1 MSKTKIAGIGKIH
14 IIPHKGKDGTDGH
27 TPTREELEAILESL
41 KVRHGE
47 DGKQGEKG
55 DKGERG
61 EKGEKGDSI
70 KGDKG
75 DAGKDGKDGKDADIA
90 PIVEKLTKEVEKRTI
105 EHAQVIDR
113 KVSSK
118 TYSANEIE
126 GLAEF
131 VEEHGGSGAVDSVNG
146 QTGVVVLDTG
156 DIAETTDHNYVTD
169 AQQTVI
175 ENTSGTNT
183 GDNAV
188 NSLYAGLEASKQD
201 VLTGLTASVVELNY
215 TDGVTSAIQTQLDN
229 KLDDTQFSG
238 LSKISVGTTTPVAPA
253 TGDLWVDT
261 N

>member
-1 MSKTKIAGIGKIH
+1 MINKNGADGI
-14 IIPHKGKDGTDGH
+14 DGRDG
-27 TPTREELEAILESL
+27 R
-41 KVRHGE
+41 
-47 DGKQGEKG
+47 DGRDGIDG
-55 DKGERG
+55 
-61 EKGEKGDSI
+61 I
-70 KGDKG
+70 
-75 DAGKDGKDGKDADIA
+75 DGKDGKT
-90 PIVEKLTKEVEKRTI
+90 PIFRVDFFTKKDEEDLVSKILRFIKVPKKEEVVKDVLDTLKEDDVLGVKKL
-105 EHAQVIDR
+105 QGD
-113 KVSSK
+113 VSS
-118 TYSANEIE
+118 YRQQ
-126 GLAEF
+126 LAF
-131 VEEHGGSGAVDSVNG
+131 KQAGQHGGGDTVVAGDNISLTRNTNGTTTINALGGGGSVDSVNG

-175 ENTSGTNT
+175 QNTSGTNT